1 MTRFCAAAFTALI
14 LAACSQQGDSEAAGQ
29 ADPGKTR
36 VPVGL
41 AAVTRD
47 SLVETLTLT
56 GRLTP
61 RPGGAALLTAPAAG
75 VVRSL
80 RVQIGDSVK
89 RGEVVAELDVPELAA
104 DARQKEAAAAQA
116 DREAQRQ
123 QRLLGEGITSSRQAE
138 EAAANAHQAAAGAAA
153 ARDLLARTRV
163 TSPISGVVQDVL
175 VQQGERVDAG
185 KPLVQIV
192 AADTLDLVA
201 SVPATQLGRLRVG
214 LPAGVAQEGDSSY
227 TMGRVAALTPGVD
240 SLTNAGAAVV
250 RIPNPAG
257 LLHPGAGATAKV
269 RLGVHRDVLVVPD
282 SAIVLAGD
290 NSVVFVVGPD
300 SIARQRTVV
309 RGVGDD
315 RRTEVQGDLKAG
327 DRVVTTGAFGLQ
339 NGMRVVPGRNPN
351 PSGSQRP

>member
-1 MTRFCAAAFTALI
+1 
-14 LAACSQQGDSEAAGQ
+14 
-29 ADPGKTR
+29 
-36 VPVGL
+36 V
-41 AAVTRD
+41 
-47 SLVETLTLT
+47 VERLTLT
-56 GRLTP
+56 GHLTP

-75 VVRSL
+75 VVQSL
-80 RVQIGDSVK
+80 RVQIGDTVK

-138 EAAANAHQAAAGAAA
+138 EATANAHQAAAGAAA

-163 TSPISGVVQDVL
+163 ASPISGVVQDVL

-185 KPLVQIV
+185 NPLVQIV

-201 SVPATQLGRLRVG
+201 SVPATRLGRLRVG
-214 LPAGVAQEGDSSY
+214 LPAGVAQEGDSFY
-227 TMGRVAALTPGVD
+227 TMGRVAALSPGVD

-250 RIPNPAG
+250 RIPNAAG
-257 LLHPGAGATAKV
+257 HLHPGAGATAKV

-290 NSVVFVVGPD
+290 KSVVFVVGPD
-300 SIARQRTVV
+300 SIAHQQTVV
-309 RGVGDD
+309 RGVRDD
-315 RRTEVQGDLKAG
+315 GRTEVEGDLKAG

-339 NGMRVVPGRNPN
+339 NGMHVVPGRNAN
-351 PSGSQRP
+351 PSGSQGP

>member
-1 MTRFCAAAFTALI
+1 MTRLCAAAFGI
-14 LAACSQQGDSEAAGQ
+14 LLLGACGQKGDSETAGH
-29 ADPGKTR
+29 ADPSKTR
-36 VPVGL
+36 VPVGV
-41 AAVTRD
+41 APVARD
-47 SLVETLTLT
+47 SLVERLTLT
-56 GRLTP
+56 GRLAA

-75 VVRSL
+75 VVRWL
-80 RVQIGDSVK
+80 RVQIGDTVK
-89 RGEVVAELDVPELAA
+89 RGEVVAELEVPELAA

-123 QRLLGEGITSSRQAE
+123 QRLLQEGITSSRQAE

-175 VQQGERVDAG
+175 VQRGERVDAG

-214 LPAGVAQEGDSSY
+214 LPVAVAQEGDSSY
-227 TMGRVAALTPGVD
+227 TRGRVAAVTPGVD
-240 SLTNAGAAVV
+240 PLTNAGAAVV
-250 RIPNPAG
+250 RIPNPG
-257 LLHPGAGATAKV
+257 GQLHPGAGATAKV

-300 SIARQRTVV
+300 SIAHQQTVV
-309 RGVGDD
+309 RGVADD
-315 RRTEVQGDLKAG
+315 GRTEVQGDLKPG
-327 DRVVTTGAFGLQ
+327 QQVVTTGAFGLQ
-339 NGMRVVPGRNPN
+339 NGMRVVPARNAKP
-351 PSGSQRP
+351 GSQQP

>member
-1 MTRFCAAAFTALI
+1 MIRFCALLSTAL
-14 LAACSQQGDSEAAGQ
+14 LLVGCGKSNDAESAGQ
-29 ADPGKTR
+29 ADPAKTR

-41 AAVTRD
+41 GQVSRD
-47 SLVETLTLT
+47 SLVERLTLT

-75 VVRSL
+75 VVQSL
-80 RVQIGDSVK
+80 KVQIGDTVK

-123 QRLLGEGITSSRQAE
+123 EQLLKEGITSSRQAE
-138 EAAANAHQAAAGAAA
+138 EAAANARQAGAGAAA

-163 TSPISGVVQDVL
+163 TSPISGVVQDVV
-175 VQQGERVDAG
+175 VQGGERVDAG
-185 KPLVQIV
+185 KLLAQIV
-192 AADTLDLVA
+192 AGDTLDLVA
-201 SVPATQLGRLRVG
+201 SVPAPLLGRLRVG
-214 LPAGVAQEGDSSY
+214 LPARVAQEGDTSY
-227 TMGRVAALTPGVD
+227 TAGRLAAVTPGVD

-250 RIPNPAG
+250 RIPNSAG
-257 LLHPGAGATAKV
+257 HLHPGAGATAKV

-290 NSVVFVVGPD
+290 SSVVFVVSPD
-300 SIARQRTVV
+300 SIAHQRAVV
-309 RGVGDD
+309 RGVRDD
-315 RRTEVQGDLKAG
+315 GRTEVQGDLKSG

-339 NGMRVVPGRNPN
+339 DGMHVVPGKTANRAR
-351 PSGSQRP
+351 SQQP